1 MLFKSSNRDYN
12 QNVQL
17 RISYLQFFVQIN
29 NNKNIFLSQGFV
41 SGGPGNMWEKKKKIY
56 QCYKKVDMYR
66 TITVTTVW

>member
-41 SGGPGNMWEKKKKIY
+41 SGGPGNMWEKKKKI
-56 QCYKKVDMYR
+56 
-66 TITVTTVW
+66 